1 MLKEYIKKISEY
13 HDLTTEEMKNAMDI
27 IMDGRAGSE
36 QVSAFLI
43 AMKMKKESPA
53 EIAAASSVMVSKA
66 TPLPTS
72 VKGIVDIV
80 GTGGD
85 CLNTFNI
92 STTSSFVLCGA
103 GLAVAKH
110 GNRGVSSKSG
120 SADTLEALHVNI
132 ALPPK
137 KAAYLLEKVG
147 ITFLFAQTYHES
159 MRHVGPIRQQLG
171 LKTMFNILGPLTNPA
186 HPDTYVIGAYNAE
199 MADVMIHVYK
209 EMGVKQAVVVHGDC
223 GMDEVSMTG
232 DTQNFSAA
240 RFANAYDEAGINAI
254 SILTERNYFQG
265 GLENIAI
272 ARSVSDLPI
281 LRKDFILDAREVVQT
296 KRIGANMMLLIV
308 AMLDDAALRE
318 FYHMA
323 RFLELECI
331 VEVHNEEE
339 LERALLLHPEIIGI
353 NNRDLH
359 TFAVSLET
367 TKRLA
372 GRIPADISIVSESG
386 IFTHEDMEYVREA
399 GADAVLI
406 GESFM
411 RCANIRTHLQELK
424 YGSCKAVRS

>member
-1 MLKEYIKKISEY
+1 MILDAIIEKKKRTLEEELPKEPGKIAKQMKLYDSLFVIGEIKK
-13 HDLTTEEMKNAMDI
+13 A
-27 IMDGRAGSE
+27 
-36 QVSAFLI
+36 
-43 AMKMKKESPA
+43 SP
-53 EIAAASSVMVSKA
+53 SKG
-66 TPLPTS
+66 
-72 VKGIVDIV
+72 VIV
-80 GTGGD
+80 
-85 CLNTFNI
+85 
-92 STTSSFVLCGA
+92 
-103 GLAVAKH
+103 
-110 GNRGVSSKSG
+110 
-120 SADTLEALHVNI
+120 E
-132 ALPPK
+132 
-137 KAAYLLEKVG
+137 
-147 ITFLFAQTYHES
+147 
-159 MRHVGPIRQQLG
+159 
-171 LKTMFNILGPLTNPA
+171 
-186 HPDTYVIGAYNAE
+186 
-199 MADVMIHVYK
+199 
-209 EMGVKQAVVVHGDC
+209 
-223 GMDEVSMTG
+223 
-232 DTQNFSAA
+232 NFSAA

-386 IFTHEDMEYVREA
+386 IFTHEDMDYVREA

-411 RCANIRTHLQELK
+411 RCADIRTHLQELK